1 MMPDEWLP
9 DETREWITRGMKDLR
24 VAGIC
29 ANELP
34 AEALFHCPQA
44 AEKFLKAFLT
54 WHRTVFRKTHEL
66 RELAM
71 MCVRIDATLEA
82 PLSPLSPFLSMPG
95 GSVIPARPTNP
106 TPARPREAGN
116 WPIRCGW
123 KSERDCH
130 PT

>member
-71 MCVRIDATLEA
+71 MCVRIDADEA
-82 PLSPLSPFLSMPG
+82 
-95 GSVIPARPTNP
+95 ARG
-106 TPARPREAGN
+106 RELADQVRVEIGKRLPPDVRN
-116 WPIRCGW
+116 ETG
-123 KSERDCH
+123 
-130 PT
+130 